1 MEENTKNIVAVGL
14 GEVLFD
20 RDKKSKSKKN
30 KEGTFG
36 GAPANFADH
45 FFKCANAI
53 LGEGNA
59 DAYVVSAI
67 GAIVPDPDP
76 VKRKLDERGDK
87 VMKELKDR
95 HLKYLMTYR
104 TDLPTGLVDKERD
117 AAGNNTYE
125 IHPAAWDRIV
135 WTPALEELAGR
146 CDVVCFGSLAQRE
159 ELSRA
164 TIRRFLD
171 TMIATGRKTLR
182 VFDVNIRQSFH
193 STEVL
198 EESIKRCNVLKISD
212 EEAPVVAER
221 LCGYKL
227 FGDPGALCQA
237 LLRRHENLEL
247 VILTEGSDGSRI
259 FTRDRVS
266 GYVIPKEGRV
276 KPKDTVGAGDS
287 FTAAFCLLYWQ
298 GRDIWEAQ
306 RTASKVAAYVC
317 TKKSATPPYPKEL
330 KTELSA

>member
-1 MEENTKNIVAVGL
+1 MEENGKIVAVGL

-20 RDKKSKSKKN
+20 HDKKAKSEGKKAN
-30 KEGTFG
+30 TFG

-45 FFKCANAI
+45 FFKCANAV

-59 DAYVVSAI
+59 EAYVVSAI
-67 GAIVPDPDP
+67 GAIDPDPDP
-76 VKRKLDERGDK
+76 AKRKLDERGK
-87 VMKELKDR
+87 WVMEELEKR
-95 HLKYLMTYR
+95 KLKYELTYR

-117 AAGNNTYE
+117 SAGNNTYE
-125 IHPAAWDRIV
+125 IHPAAWDRIE
-135 WTPALEELAGR
+135 WTPKLEELALR

-159 ELSRA
+159 EMSRV

-171 TMIATGRKTLR
+171 TMIATGRPTLR

-198 EESIKRCNVLKISD
+198 EESIRRCNVLKISD
-212 EEAPVVAER
+212 EEAPVVADR

-227 FGDPGALCQA
+227 FGDPGPLCQA
-237 LLRRHENLEL
+237 LLRRHENLDL

-259 FTRDRVS
+259 FTRDRIS
-266 GYVIPKEGRV
+266 GYVIPKEGRE

-287 FTAAFCLLYWQ
+287 FTAAFCLLYGQ

-306 RTASKVAAYVC
+306 RTASKVAAFVC

-330 KTELSA
+330 KRELSAR